1 MPIRILYFSTAGGS
15 ATGSLPSITLSA
27 PTASASASSVATG
40 TLAATSLSAPA
51 GTASASSLA
60 SGGVAAVS
68 LSAPAGAA
76 AGSVM
81 TLTSDDITA
90 IVDAIWARAALVPLP
105 VDVRSMNGATVL
117 GTGQPSDL
125 WRGA

>member
-1 MPIRILYFSTAGGS
+1 
-15 ATGSLPSITLSA
+15 
-27 PTASASASSVATG
+27 
-40 TLAATSLSAPA
+40 
-51 GTASASSLA
+51 
-60 SGGVAAVS
+60 
-68 LSAPAGAA
+68 
-76 AGSVM
+76 M

>member
-1 MPIRILYFSTAGGS
+1 M
-15 ATGSLPSITLSA
+15 
-27 PTASASASSVATG
+27 
-40 TLAATSLSAPA
+40 SLSAPD
-51 GTASASSLA
+51 
-60 SGGVAAVS
+60 
-68 LSAPAGAA
+68 GAA
-76 AGSVM
+76 TGSVM